1 MSNQGWIKLHR
12 KMLDNPIMTSG
23 DSYLLQLW
31 IHLLLSVNAIEKRFL
46 FNGDEMLLRPGQGIF
61 GLNQIVKDCTIYK
74 DDTTTNFKRCKTIY
88 YRRLKILE
96 KLGNVK
102 LQPTNKFTVITITN
116 WNIYQSNETQAKL
129 QRNSSETP
137 VLTNKN
143 NKNNKNE
150 EKRIISK
157 DITKPIGF
165 DSRKVGMDVFASK
178 GNAAVSSV
186 IARLEQHLGA
196 KLDGSV
202 RNNRNFAS
210 HLLKK
215 YTHEQIEAI
224 FKALPLSKFWAG
236 KITSTQSLYNH
247 ASQIINSLQDQGG
260 KFADLSYVN

>member
-12 KMLDNPIMTSG
+12 KVSESRFCVG
-23 DSYLLQLW
+23 DSERLGFWINLLVMANHTENTFLLGEQEVTVKEGQFATGRKRLSEITGVSEMKVERWLTYLETVQ
-31 IHLLLSVNAIEKRFL
+31 
-46 FNGDEMLLRPGQGIF
+46 
-61 GLNQIVKDCTIYK
+61 QIKQQTFSK
-74 DDTTTNFKRCKTIY
+74 
-88 YRRLKILE
+88 YRI
-96 KLGNVK
+96 
-102 LQPTNKFTVITITN
+102 ITICK
-116 WNIYQSNETQAKL
+116 WSSYQSYEQENAQQVNNKRTT
-129 QRNSSETP
+129 SEQQ
-137 VLTNKN
+137 VNTNKN
-143 NKNNKNE
+143 DKNDKNE
-150 EKRIISK
+150 DKRIISK

-178 GNAAVSSV
+178 GNAAVSS
-186 IARLEQHLGA
+186 IISRLELHLGG

-210 HLLKK
+210 HLIKK

>member
-1 MSNQGWIKLHR
+1 MNATPQLEHGFVRIANGVFKSLARIKLGSYHSR
-12 KMLDNPIMTSG
+12 ILFVIFLKTYGFNKKEDWVSNSQFVLGTGISASHVSRTIKELIEMNIVTKGGNKVSFQK
-23 DSYLLQLW
+23 DSRLW
-31 IHLLLSVNAIEKRFL
+31 KELPKGARSHHVTKGGNSVTKGGNSKLPKGAYTIDTL
-46 FNGDEMLLRPGQGIF
+46 T
-61 GLNQIVKDCTIYK
+61 KDTIQ
-74 DDTTTNFKRCKTIY
+74 KT
-88 YRRLKILE
+88 
-96 KLGNVK
+96 
-102 LQPTNKFTVITITN
+102 
-116 WNIYQSNETQAKL
+116 
-129 QRNSSETP
+129 
-137 VLTNKN
+137 
-143 NKNNKNE
+143 
-150 EKRIISK
+150 IISK

-178 GNAAVSSV
+178 GNAAVST
-186 IARLEQHLGA
+186 IITRLEQHLGG

-215 YTHEQIEAI
+215 YTHDQIEAI